1 MSCTTY
7 VNNTPSGPVEQ
18 VSGTT
23 CLGVV
28 QNFFLS
34 YGESVCMDD
43 SKPLLFSCGIILSGD
58 CSITPTPTPTISLT
72 PTKTP
77 TQTPTRTSR
86 PTPTPSKTPRVTP
99 TPTKTMTSTPT
110 MTRTPTKTPTP
121 TRTSTPTQTPT
132 RTSTP
137 TQTPTKTS
145 TPTVTPTKTA
155 TQTPTQ
161 TPTLTFSPTPTN
173 TNTQTGT
180 PTPTRTQT
188 PTNTSTPTRT
198 STQTPTPSIT
208 PSNTQTPTQTNTP
221 THTNTPTNTST
232 STQTPTPSI
241 TATQT
246 ETPTQT
252 PTETS
257 TNTPTP
263 TPTQTQ
269 TPTQTSTQTQTPTN
283 TPTQTQTSTQTQTP
297 TQTSTQTSTPTPTQT
312 PFPLGFNPMIWVDF
326 NDTSTMTFRSGT
338 NYLESISNKGYWT
351 AMTGFS
357 QNILTAQTE
366 INTLSYFTGTA
377 KSGATV
383 SRSWMESN
391 IQMTGTNWNV
401 FVVCAY
407 DPTTASSSPVSADN
421 GKPYYGPAPFV
432 AKEQILWNPLTVQ
445 ATNGRYWT
453 SVIEPPYDTSD
464 DYQALQVTGNTDWRT
479 PHVLQSYISTSAAT
493 PDLTYFYINTTGYS
507 QDLVYTRYIQGQ
519 PANGNIKL
527 QIINQSG
534 YTSSN
539 QDVLGQIGEIVLFDK
554 ELTISELDQLMQY
567 FQYKWGI
574 ADMFPRPT
582 PTPTRTQTPTPT
594 QTKTPTPSPTTTRT
608 PTPTGTLAP
617 TPTPTSFRYYYNVDF
632 TNGSCLPPYDNQN
645 IQTNIPLTLNRW
657 YCYNGG
663 GKFQVNSTAS
673 AGNYTNITVVGS
685 AYGTCGTAPC
695 SP

>member
-43 SKPLLFSCGIILSGD
+43 SKPLLFSCGVILSGD

-72 PTKTP
+72 PTRTP
-77 TQTPTRTSR
+77 TQTPTRTAR

-137 TQTPTKTS
+137 TKTPTNTPTKT
-145 TPTVTPTKTA
+145 VTPTQTS
-155 TQTPTQ
+155 TPTPTQ
-161 TPTLTFSPTPTN
+161 TPTLTFTSTPTQ
-173 TNTQTGT
+173 TNTSTGT

-208 PSNTQTPTQTNTP
+208 ASQTMTPTQTNTP
-221 THTNTPTNTST
+221 THTNTPTNTQT

-241 TATQT
+241 TASQT

-252 PTETS
+252 PTETP
-257 TNTPTP
+257 TNTPTN
-263 TPTQTQ
+263 
-269 TPTQTSTQTQTPTN
+269 TSTQTQTPTN
-283 TPTQTQTSTQTQTP
+283 TPTNTQTPTQTQTPTNTSTQTQTP
-297 TQTSTQTSTPTPTQT
+297 TQTQTQTSTPTPTQT

-326 NDTSTMTFRSGT
+326 NDTSTMIFRSGT
-338 NYLESISNKGYWT
+338 NYLESIANKGYWT

-391 IQMTGTNWNV
+391 IVMTGTNWNV

-407 DPTTASSSPVSADN
+407 DPTTQSSSAVSADN
-421 GKPYYGPAPFV
+421 GLPFLSAPFIPGNQV
-432 AKEQILWNPLTVQ
+432 LWNPLTVQ

-453 SVIEPPYDTSD
+453 SVIEPVYTNSQ
-464 DYQALQVTGNTDWRT
+464 DYQALQVTGNTDWKT

-493 PDLTYFYINTTGYS
+493 PNLTYFYINTTGYS
-507 QDLVYTRYIQGQ
+507 QDVVYTRYIQGQ

-554 ELTISELDQLMQY
+554 ELTINELDQLMQY

-582 PTPTRTQTPTPT
+582 PTPTRTQTPTQTTTQTPTNTPSLSPT
-594 QTKTPTPSPTTTRT
+594 QTKTPTPQ
-608 PTPTGTLAP
+608 P
-617 TPTPTSFRYYYNVDF
+617 TPTPTSWRYYYNISDY
-632 TNGSCLPPYDNQN
+632 TSCVGAHPGLVV
-645 IQTNIPLTLNRW
+645 QTNVPLSPTRY
-657 YCYNGG
+657 YCSISG
-663 GKFQVNSTAS
+663 FRFRVDSTAS
-673 AGNYTNITVVGS
+673 AGDYTNLLMNDPPTY
-685 AYGTCGTAPC
+685 YGTCGSVIC
-695 SP
+695 